1 MWRVRP
7 GFSFDLSIAV
17 NTGGRFPAGLASSDR
32 ELADGCFH
40 AAWNI
45 ARVWAREPHCRPRLR
60 ARWRARAAK
69 LRPDTGLSSRVVTFP
84 ETVALAGILADPDW
98 LHHVATVPARQ
109 AGQFYQRV
117 SARLGEGTYHAPAAY
132 DPLIAWAQHHRTQF
146 TDAPEEPW
154 MSERR

>member
-45 ARVWAREPHCRPRLR
+45 APGLGAGTALPAPAPGPLAGQGRQAQ
-60 ARWRARAAK
+60 
-69 LRPDTGLSSRVVTFP
+69 PDTGLSSRVVTFP
-84 ETVALAGILADPDW
+84 EAVALAGILAGPDW
-98 LHHVATVPARQ
+98 RHVATVPARQ

-117 SARLGEGTYHAPAAY
+117 SARLGEGTYHAPAAD